1 MINFIPLG
9 LAAIAPVG
17 VALVILLLTSQK
29 GVSKTLAYL
38 IAQALAFAVWGSIF
52 IKLSV
57 NFDSLGTA
65 EPTRAGLTLRIFLGI
80 LLLVIGIRVLLN
92 DQDPDALPLKWKSL
106 IEKMSAIA
114 LFFLNFFL
122 SLLQIRFVLLIMAG
136 ADIIHNARL
145 SSMETFLGLLILL
158 IVLLWP
164 QFIPLVVFV
173 VMRDQRDKALKVMDG
188 WLEKNSRLVNAGLL
202 GFVGLVLL
210 WGGFSG
216 LAAG

>member
-1 MINFIPLG
+1 M
-9 LAAIAPVG
+9 
-17 VALVILLLTSQK
+17 
-29 GVSKTLAYL
+29 

-122 SLLQIRFVLLIMAG
+122 SLLQICFVLLIMAG

-145 SSMETFLGLLILL
+145 SSMETILGLLILL

-210 WGGFSG
+210 WGGLSG